1 MASPSS
7 TSAAQDV
14 PLCVDLDGTVI
25 RTDSLVESILAAV
38 KARPYRAILLPFWIL
53 RGKPYFKEKVAQEGK
68 LDPATLPYNTELL
81 EYLKQQ
87 KSAGRTLILATGAN
101 ESVGRSV
108 FDHLGIFD
116 LVLASDG
123 QRNLT
128 GRKKC
133 EELISRYG
141 ARGFDYVG
149 DSDADLHVWSE
160 ARNAVL
166 VNCSQSTVNR
176 VQLQTP
182 VVKTFSSSAKWTDL
196 LRALRVHQWSKNL
209 IVFLPLVASHRVF
222 DPRSLLSCITVFIAF
237 CLCASGAYI
246 LNDLLDLPSDRRHT
260 KKRHRPFASGAVPIW
275 LGLLWSPALMILGI
289 ALGFVLRPS
298 VGLVLLTY
306 IFLTVAYSSYFRS
319 VTLIDVFILAT
330 LYTIRV
336 IGGHEAAQIVYSNW
350 LLGFSIFFFLSLGL
364 LKRATEVRDLRQQVV
379 VGHTGRGY
387 QADDLEILTGAG
399 LVSGGMAV
407 LILAVYVT
415 SPDVAILYKYPY
427 LMLLLCPLL
436 FYWLIRIWMLVHRGE
451 MHADPVVFALRD
463 KTTYYLLAIV
473 ALVVFAASK
482 HTLKH

>member
-1 MASPSS
+1 MGSPSP

-25 RTDSLVESILAAV
+25 RTDSLAESVLAAV
-38 KARPYRAILLPFWIL
+38 KARPYRAILLPFWVM
-53 RGKPYFKEKVAQEGK
+53 RGKAGFKEKVAQCGT
-68 LDPATLPYNTELL
+68 LDPATLPYNLELL
-81 EYLKQQ
+81 EYLKQE
-87 KSAGRTLILATGAN
+87 KSTGRTLVLATGAN
-101 ESVGRSV
+101 EAVGRSV

-116 LVLASDG
+116 LVLASDS

-128 GRKKC
+128 GKIKC
-133 EELISRYG
+133 QELVGRYG
-141 ARGFDYVG
+141 VRGFDYVG
-149 DSDADLHVWSE
+149 DSDADLQVWSE
-160 ARNAVL
+160 ARKAVL
-166 VNCSQSTVNR
+166 VNCTQSTVNR

-182 VVKTFSSSAKWTDL
+182 VVKTFAADTDWTDL
-196 LRALRVHQWSKNL
+196 FRAFRVHQWSKNL

-222 DPRSLLSCITVFIAF
+222 DSLAFFSCVTVFIAF
-237 CLCASGAYI
+237 CFCASGAYM
-246 LNDLLDLPSDRRHT
+246 LNDLLDLPSDRRHAI
-260 KKRHRPFASGAVPIW
+260 KRNRPFASGAVPIW
-275 LGLLWSPALMILGI
+275 LGLLWSPALMFAGMAI
-289 ALGFVLRPS
+289 GFVLRPT
-298 VGLVLLTY
+298 VGLVLLIY
-306 IFLTVAYSSYFRS
+306 ISLTVAYSSYFRS
-319 VTLIDVFILAT
+319 VTLIDVFLLAT

-364 LKRATEVRDLRQQVV
+364 LKRATEVRDLRQQAAAIS
-379 VGHTGRGY
+379 TGRGY
-387 QADDLEILTGAG
+387 RTDDLEILTGAG

-436 FYWLIRIWMLVHRGE
+436 FYWLIRIWMLVQRGE

-473 ALVVFAASK
+473 AVLVLAASK
-482 HTLKH
+482 HSLKP